1 MLKMALYSTVRSMK
15 NVAVLTEDGAF
26 ALFFRPHPEEF
37 DSLRVL
43 IPGNLL
49 SKAKKMLMPGDQP
62 GGGGAGRS
70 WNCKPWNTGKFLL
83 MPCTASSS
91 SSFFSQKN
99 KNLFS
104 LLSMLPS
111 ENNTSVPR
119 RAKEKQAMNAGR
131 PSPCFFL
138 LS

>member
-1 MLKMALYSTVRSMK
+1 
-15 NVAVLTEDGAF
+15 
-26 ALFFRPHPEEF
+26 
-37 DSLRVL
+37 
-43 IPGNLL
+43 
-49 SKAKKMLMPGDQP
+49 MPGDQP
-62 GGGGAGRS
+62 GGGGLVAAGIV
-70 WNCKPWNTGKFLL
+70 NPGILENFYLCPALLLLLFL
-83 MPCTASSS
+83 
-91 SSFFSQKN
+91 FFSQKN